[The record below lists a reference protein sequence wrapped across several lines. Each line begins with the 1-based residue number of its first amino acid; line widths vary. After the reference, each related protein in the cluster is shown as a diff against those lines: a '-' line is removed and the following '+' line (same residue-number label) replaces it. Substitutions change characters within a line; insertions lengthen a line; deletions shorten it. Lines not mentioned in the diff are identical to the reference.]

1 MNIQE
6 HSLITEFRKKSR
18 YQMMFLVFLVALLV
32 LAIGIGLSNGIVKT
46 PINRII
52 DVLGEFITREAPKD
66 LGLYSIIIEV
76 RLVRIL
82 TALVVGMSLGVGG
95 LIMQLILQNPMASPF
110 TLGVSSG
117 AGLGAAIAILYPL
130 NFLPIPGKYQIVV
143 SAFVFSTAV
152 SFLILFI
159 AKWQGN
165 TPRNLIL
172 AGIALMSFLKACTTL
187 LTYFADVYA
196 TREIIFWQ
204 VGSLGK
210 AEWSSLWMMAIAFV
224 LIFPL
229 IVRKADTLNKMALG
243 DEVAKS
249 FGVEVKKTRYLLMVL
264 VSLLVS
270 VVTAFTGMISFV
282 GLVVPH
288 VMRMIMGADSRFLI
302 PASALGGGL
311 LLIVADIIALN
322 VIAPTILPV
331 GVLTA
336 FIGSPL
342 FVYMIIKQKR
352 RV

>member
-1 MNIQE
+1 MNTKE
-6 HSLITEFRKKSR
+6 HVLITEFQKRSR
-18 YQMMFLVFLVALLV
+18 YQMLFLVCLVVMLMT
-32 LAIGIGLSNGIVKT
+32 AIGIGLSNGVVNI
-46 PINRII
+46 PINKIEDI
-52 DVLGEFITREAPKD
+52 LLEAFNHEMPEN
-66 LGLYSIIIEV
+66 LGLYSIVIEV

-82 TALVVGMSLGVGG
+82 TALVVGMSLGVSG

-130 NFLPIPGKYQIVV
+130 NFLPVPGEYQIVV
-143 SAFVFSTAV
+143 CAFFVSTTV

-159 AKWQGN
+159 ARWQGN

-172 AGIALMSFLKACTTL
+172 AGIALMSFFKACTTL

-210 AEWSSLWMMAIAFV
+210 AEWSSLLIMTIA
-224 LIFPL
+224 LIIVFPL
-229 IVRKADTLNKMALG
+229 LVWKADTLNKMALG
-243 DEVAKS
+243 DEVARS
-249 FGVEVKKTRYLLMVL
+249 FGVEVKKTRYTLMIL

-270 VVTAFTGMISFV
+270 VVTSFTGMISFI

-288 VMRMIMGADSRFLI
+288 VMRMIMGSDSRFLI

-311 LLIVADIIALN
+311 LLIVADTIALN
-322 VIAPTILPV
+322 VISPIILPV